1 MRRSQS
7 ADQPQQER
15 PSSSSSC
22 HGSLPLPPHPAPGT
36 RSPSRRKLPAIPA
49 GAANAKF
56 PSVIRITRAQLQQVM
71 SPSLSRK
78 KKLHSASSTRKLS
91 TFSFFLSFFFF
102 FCLSCLFLASLF
114 SRLAF
119 CVVVRQLSPETMR
132 GIVQARQSMGQMCP
146 CVWTCVLVI
155 WIGVCVC
162 LIVACV
168 FGMSSHDYRLHGLF
182 CFRSS
187 LSSLSFSFSLSP
199 CICSSPSLRWSPL
212 RSCVNVSC
220 PTCWFSTHSLTD
232 TAIALCVFRSDNG
245 SYGTACCCQ
254 TNHHLLPHIIQFF
267 SFSHICIR
275 LLLQNYSTTQH
286 VVVYQQQA
294 FDF

>member
-1 MRRSQS
+1 MTYYHV
-7 ADQPQQER
+7 AGNVFTWYD
-15 PSSSSSC
+15 SSLL
-22 HGSLPLPPHPAPGT
+22 SL
-36 RSPSRRKLPAIPA
+36 
-49 GAANAKF
+49 N
-56 PSVIRITRAQLQQVM
+56 SVF
-71 SPSLSRK
+71 S
-78 KKLHSASSTRKLS
+78 
-91 TFSFFLSFFFF
+91 SFFLSFFLSFF

-275 LLLQNYSTTQH
+275 LLLQNYSTTRH

-294 FDF
+294 FDY